1 MISHVFEVI
10 YSVHLLDI
18 VLSCIKQQF
27 QAATLNFERKF
38 FVLPNTAVLDFKK
51 FIKLSLEYDKVT
63 SRLAFCVDHGLL
75 KSF

>member
-10 YSVHLLDI
+10 YAVHLLDV
-18 VLSCIKQQF
+18 VLSGIKQLF
-27 QAATLNFERKF
+27 QAATLNFEREF
-38 FVLPNTAVLDFKK
+38 FVFPNTAVLDFKK

-63 SRLAFCVDHGLL
+63 TCLAFCVDHGLL